1 MGNYEQLKQAISD
14 VIKMNGNQE
23 ITGTIMQNSL
33 LTIISTVGDNSTFA
47 GIATPDTN
55 PGTPDQNVFYIASKN
70 GIYSNFGGITIKN
83 KVAIL
88 TNTNGTWK
96 NNAIDIP
103 TFEYA
108 ETNYNED
115 RIFDN
120 KLNSLSGM
128 NIFPGQL
135 TDRNVW
141 NNLEIANHF
150 VLPIKVK
157 DTIQIVASDNQPVVY
172 AILKDYYPVLVGENI
187 PYADGTTR
195 NVVLAKS
202 KSEFTVSN
210 DDAKYIAFNVNYKD
224 LVYTPKTLIINGYN
238 YNEDIRSKIV
248 NIQGGNILKSA
259 SQFKFMGHSEIVSM
273 NSPYLYFPCY
283 GQSLSNGS
291 DSLFVD
297 DNSIYGNYMIGNI
310 QGLGDELVPLKL
322 TTNSQHPIVSC
333 INSLSVLY
341 RNYYDKSK
349 KFIAAS
355 LGLGGRSI
363 AQLSKASTI
372 EKYAEEYNYPIK
384 DSGAYENRFLLSI
397 EKAISIVGQGN
408 IMCPVIIYLQG
419 ERDYVADTQQSEQP
433 GSVDAAY
440 ACNGDKEKYK
450 ERMMNLKNDMQ
461 NDIMEKFNQNVKPI
475 FCIYQVS
482 GSFIKNDQMT
492 INMAQVEFAEENE
505 DVYILQSPYFV
516 PNYNTGHL
524 TTNGYRWYGEF
535 IAKYLFSLLFQ
546 NSKYEPIYPFDYK
559 IENDKIHI
567 YVNNNIGKLQ
577 LDTTLVEES
586 QNFGFAVFINS
597 IYNQD
602 NISNINIVNNII
614 TITCNQDLSNKKV
627 ELVYAGNKTN
637 GSGNIRDNDVFQS
650 MYKYWDDTNDRGQSG
665 DLTISYKPNIIGKK
679 YPMYN
684 WMNSFYKL
692 LQNGKNIQLGTM
704 AYNRHFHG

>member
-1 MGNYEQLKQAISD
+1 MGNYEQLKQAVSD
-14 VIKMNGNQE
+14 VIKTNGNQE
-23 ITGTIMQNSL
+23 ITGAIMQNAL
-33 LTIISTVGDNSTFA
+33 LSIISTVGSNATFA
-47 GIATPDTN
+47 GIATPETN

-88 TNTNGTWK
+88 TNTNGTWE

-115 RIFDN
+115 RISDN
-120 KLNSLSGM
+120 KLNSLSEM
-128 NIFPGQL
+128 NIFPGQM
-135 TDRNVW
+135 TDGNVW

-150 VLPIKVK
+150 VLPIKVNDK
-157 DTIQIVASDNQPVVY
+157 IQIVASDNQPVVY
-172 AILKDYYPVLVGENI
+172 SILKDYYPVLVGENI

-195 NVVLAKS
+195 NVILAKS
-202 KSEFTVSN
+202 ESEFTVSN

-224 LVYTPKTLIINGYN
+224 LVYTPKTLIINEYN

-372 EKYAEEYNYPIK
+372 EKYAKEYDYPIK

-397 EKAISIVGQGN
+397 EKQ
-408 IMCPVIIYLQG
+408 
-419 ERDYVADTQQSEQP
+419 
-433 GSVDAAY
+433 
-440 ACNGDKEKYK
+440 
-450 ERMMNLKNDMQ
+450 
-461 NDIMEKFNQNVKPI
+461 
-475 FCIYQVS
+475 
-482 GSFIKNDQMT
+482 
-492 INMAQVEFAEENE
+492 
-505 DVYILQSPYFV
+505 
-516 PNYNTGHL
+516 
-524 TTNGYRWYGEF
+524 
-535 IAKYLFSLLFQ
+535 
-546 NSKYEPIYPFDYK
+546 
-559 IENDKIHI
+559 
-567 YVNNNIGKLQ
+567 
-577 LDTTLVEES
+577 
-586 QNFGFAVFINS
+586 
-597 IYNQD
+597 
-602 NISNINIVNNII
+602 
-614 TITCNQDLSNKKV
+614 
-627 ELVYAGNKTN
+627 
-637 GSGNIRDNDVFQS
+637 
-650 MYKYWDDTNDRGQSG
+650 
-665 DLTISYKPNIIGKK
+665 
-679 YPMYN
+679 
-684 WMNSFYKL
+684 
-692 LQNGKNIQLGTM
+692 
-704 AYNRHFHG
+704 